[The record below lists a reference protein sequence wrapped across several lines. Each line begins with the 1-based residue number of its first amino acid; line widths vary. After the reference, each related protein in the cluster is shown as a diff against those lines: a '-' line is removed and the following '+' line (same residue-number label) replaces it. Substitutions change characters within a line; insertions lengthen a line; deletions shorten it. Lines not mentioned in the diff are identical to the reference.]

1 MGIALLAAVAWALA
15 GKDLAFCLTVF
26 IAVLVIAC
34 PCALGLATPTS
45 IMVGT
50 GKGAKNGILFKN
62 AQALETIHK
71 LDNIVFDKTG
81 TITKG
86 RPRVTDVACFG
97 MEEAELVAL
106 TAAAEQKSE
115 HPLGAAIVEY
125 AAQTGA
131 AAKKAETFE
140 SVTGNGIRAEVDG
153 RTVLVG
159 KAGSRATAAWT

>member
-125 AAQTGA
+125 AAQTARRRRRRKRLNPSPATASGPRWTA
-131 AAKKAETFE
+131 
-140 SVTGNGIRAEVDG
+140 G
-153 RTVLVG
+153 RCSWG
-159 KAGSRATAAWT
+159 KRGSRATAAWT

>member
-1 MGIALLAAVAWALA
+1 
-15 GKDLAFCLTVF
+15 
-26 IAVLVIAC
+26 
-34 PCALGLATPTS
+34 
-45 IMVGT
+45 MVGT

-81 TITKG
+81 TITEG

-131 AAKKAETFE
+131 AAKEAETFE

-159 KAGSRATAAWT
+159 KAGFLRGCGVDVTPAAQTLETYAGEGKTPISPRWTACSPA